1 MLQNNNVRRKSG
13 FPHMLCFSMQKIL
26 IVKHSS
32 NYLQIGDFGMH
43 QQWFWVLSACWR
55 HLHCLQE
62 EY

>member
-1 MLQNNNVRRKSG
+1 MDFLICYVLVK
-13 FPHMLCFSMQKIL
+13 KIYIL

-43 QQWFWVLSACWR
+43 PQWVWVLSACWR
-55 HLHCLQE
+55 HLHRLQE

>member
-1 MLQNNNVRRKSG
+1 MSEESLDFLICYVLVK
-13 FPHMLCFSMQKIL
+13 KIYIL

-43 QQWFWVLSACWR
+43 PQWVWVLSACWR
-55 HLHCLQE
+55 HLHRLQE